1 MAWHSL
7 MPNIDNDEDVFDSH
21 SLQEGEKFLT
31 ASFFITVI
39 VALGDIGRLFAIT
52 KLVLFVVIFG
62 IIWTIGSWG
71 NSISYNAAFCL
82 GDASFASHI
91 IEHQVHMGLIT
102 DCCWKGLKLGTSRCL
117 LFSKTYR
124 IEYTLHLFHHW
135 HHFNWYLIRN
145 SCCFRCSFVFSRT
158 FDRLACIL
166 VIKWY

>member
-62 IIWTIGSWG
+62 II
-71 NSISYNAAFCL
+71 
-82 GDASFASHI
+82 
-91 IEHQVHMGLIT
+91 
-102 DCCWKGLKLGTSRCL
+102 
-117 LFSKTYR
+117 
-124 IEYTLHLFHHW
+124 
-135 HHFNWYLIRN
+135 
-145 SCCFRCSFVFSRT
+145 
-158 FDRLACIL
+158 
-166 VIKWY
+166 